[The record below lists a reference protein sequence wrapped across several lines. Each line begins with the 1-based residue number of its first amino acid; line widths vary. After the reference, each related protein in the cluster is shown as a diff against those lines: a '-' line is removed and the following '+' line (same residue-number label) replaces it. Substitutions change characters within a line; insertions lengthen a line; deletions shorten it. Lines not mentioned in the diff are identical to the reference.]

1 MYKFAHRLVYGV
13 LALIFLNSFV
23 FAIESEYK
31 NALMK
36 VELIKTS
43 DGAYSVDLYTKNS
56 FTQPVKVIKKS
67 DLNYY
72 ILLPETKNE
81 SSGASAN
88 GTEIR
93 SVSTNVYPYA
103 GQDVNNGYVK
113 ININTTKP
121 INFRVNVKNPSAATS
136 ITPKTAQAVLDN
148 EEKKEIQEPKLKPQI
163 QKKNLE
169 SSISEK
175 AQLVKK
181 VVREKLPAKFIQKEP
196 QQKPSYQ
203 PVKIEDVIQQEVQK
217 AKEEK
222 LQEIDEELASIDEK
236 QALEELEAQGAL
248 SDEDL
253 NQIERIAGE
262 NSHTKSGFFSKPV
275 LFGIRLSD
283 ILLLFLIFVSGLF
296 FMMAFLKRKNNI
308 QTRLKSKA
316 ELMQSSC
323 TPNFKKENEETKN
336 DGQYFVFDKNIKQT
350 GFCDPATSAVKRNYE
365 LSTYE
370 PELKNKYN
378 RNAQF
383 KKNESEYDIIQKI
396 LKEDTFIDIPNAT
409 FAQQVKV
416 DELDK
421 KEEIKEDTKKETVV
435 HQAPKAEIKKE
446 ANIQAQAEPSV
457 ISSVEIAPKR
467 GFMLVSYNDNIS
479 LMGYI
484 FDDVFAL
491 YNFKVP
497 KLENYD
503 IKYRLSEKDDKIA
516 RFIVKIA
523 NTKMLIAVDKSSMVL
538 EVLL

>member
-1 MYKFAHRLVYGV
+1 MYKFTYRVICGV
-13 LALIFLNSFV
+13 LALLFFNN
-23 FAIESEYK
+23 FAFGIESEYK

-36 VELIKTS
+36 IELIKTA

-56 FTQPVKVIKKS
+56 FSQPVKVIKKS

-81 SSGASAN
+81 TVKALAQ

-121 INFRVNVKNPSAATS
+121 IDFRVNVKNPSAAAS
-136 ITPKTAQAVLDN
+136 ISPKSAQIVLDD
-148 EEKKEIQEPKLKPQI
+148 EQKSLEPKLKPQI

-169 SSISEK
+169 SSISQK
-175 AQLVKK
+175 AELVKK
-181 VVREKLPAKFIQKEP
+181 AVKEKLPARFVQKEAQKEIQKPIYE
-196 QQKPSYQ
+196 
-203 PVKIEDVIQQEVQK
+203 PVKIEDVIKQEVQK
-217 AKEEK
+217 AREEK
-222 LQEIDEELASIDEK
+222 LQEFEAEMADIAQEEIN
-236 QALEELEAQGAL
+236 EAQNEEIL
-248 SDEDL
+248 FDDEI
-253 NQIERIAGE
+253 NQIQRIAGE
-262 NSHTKSGFFSKPV
+262 DKGLFNRFANKSAQ
-275 LFGIRLSD
+275 FGIRFSD
-283 ILLLFLIFVSGLF
+283 LLLVFAIFALGILF
-296 FMMAFLKRKNNI
+296 MLVFLKRKNNI
-308 QTRLKSKA
+308 KTSIKSKA
-316 ELMQSSC
+316 ELMGSSC
-323 TPNFKKENEETKN
+323 SSDFKSDNEENKN
-336 DGQYFVFDKNIKQT
+336 NGQYFVFDKNIKQT

-365 LSTYE
+365 LSSYE
-370 PELKNKYN
+370 PELKNKYD
-378 RNAQF
+378 RNASL

-396 LKEDTFIDIPNAT
+396 LKEDSFIDIPSAT

-416 DELDK
+416 DKLDK
-421 KEEIKEDTKKETVV
+421 KEDIKETKEEVKEETKEEIKPQKRP
-435 HQAPKAEIKKE
+435 Q
-446 ANIQAQAEPSV
+446 IQTQSEPDV
-457 ISSVEIAPKR
+457 LSSVEIAPKR
-467 GFMLVSYNDNIS
+467 GFMLVSYNENIN

-516 RFIVKIA
+516 RFIVKIG
-523 NTKMLIAVDKSSMVL
+523 NTKMLVAVSKSKMSL